1 MKSKKDNKNN
11 KKSKKVLYKPFVSTA
26 KNKKYSVY
34 VKSNSGGVKLIHF
47 GDNRYEQYYDKI
59 GHYSRLNHLDKE
71 RRKRYRIH
79 HAKDYITDK
88 NTPGWWSWHKLW

>member
-34 VKSNSGGVKLIHF
+34 VKSNSGGVKLIISEII
-47 GDNRYEQYYDKI
+47 DMNNIMIR
-59 GHYSRLNHLDKE
+59 
-71 RRKRYRIH
+71 
-79 HAKDYITDK
+79 
-88 NTPGWWSWHKLW
+88 